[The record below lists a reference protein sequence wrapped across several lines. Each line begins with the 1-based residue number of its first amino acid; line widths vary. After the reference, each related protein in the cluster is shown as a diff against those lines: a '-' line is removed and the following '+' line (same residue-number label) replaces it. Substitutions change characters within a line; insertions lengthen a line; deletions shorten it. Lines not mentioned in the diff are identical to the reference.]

1 MASKSPKTLTLV
13 NFLSEFSN
21 DLKCH
26 SIMGEKMFFMVSSSK
41 DSIPMILKCLRNL
54 GVTLFLPPPGGPM
67 ADTITMSISSRTLVS
82 FLSNQ
87 YPWSIHW
94 RRISMGGWAPYFSLA
109 GMFRSST
116 NTISFFPSVGPYT
129 PFFRLKYTTV
139 CKFKFYEP
147 FNKLLSNKVFFH
159 LILFKSFDNFFIY
172 SIWGHSIWDKNWNSW
187 LEKTP
192 KIGPL

>member
-1 MASKSPKTLTLV
+1 MAIKLPQTLTLE
-13 NFLSEFSN
+13 NFLSEFSK

-41 DSIPMILKCLRNL
+41 DSIPIILKCLRNL

-67 ADTITMSISSRTLVS
+67 ADTITISISSSTLVS

-116 NTISFFPSVGPYT
+116 NTIIFFPNVGPNT
-129 PFFRLKYTTV
+129 PFFRLKYTKV
-139 CKFKFYEP
+139 CKIKFYGIS
-147 FNKLLSNKVFFH
+147 K
-159 LILFKSFDNFFIY
+159 
-172 SIWGHSIWDKNWNSW
+172 
-187 LEKTP
+187 
-192 KIGPL
+192 

>member
-67 ADTITMSISSRTLVS
+67 ADTITMSISSSTLVS

-129 PFFRLKYTTV
+129 PFFRLKY
-139 CKFKFYEP
+139 KKYA
-147 FNKLLSNKVFFH
+147 KSNFMNH
-159 LILFKSFDNFFIY
+159 LINNYQIKSFYIWFFSNHSTIFSYTAFKNFQFEI
-172 SIWGHSIWDKNWNSW
+172 
-187 LEKTP
+187 
-192 KIGPL
+192 KIETAD